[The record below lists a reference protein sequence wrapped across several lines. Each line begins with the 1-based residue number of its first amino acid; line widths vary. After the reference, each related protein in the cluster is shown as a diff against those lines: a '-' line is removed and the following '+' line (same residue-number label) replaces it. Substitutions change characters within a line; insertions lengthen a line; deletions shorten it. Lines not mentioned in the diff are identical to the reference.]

1 MSEGDTPPPANKIR
15 REQLGFLESDVA
27 ALVGLSVKKIKD
39 YESGQ
44 LQLSPAEEERIRIAL
59 ESLEK
64 KKARR

>member
-27 ALVGLSVKKIKD
+27 ALIGWSVKKIRD
-39 YESGQ
+39 YESGAVK
-44 LQLSPAEEERIRIAL
+44 LSAVEEERISIAID
-59 ESLEK
+59 SLEK